1 MVFIKEIYLYFY
13 FLINWAPRKG
23 KQKQIYQRQVHK
35 ILWTKSSIFPPIC
48 SVAENIIF
56 KARKVKTSLYRLC
69 RNRLCINHSDLG
81 SYSALL
87 PWGRGD
93 GWRVQWYMAALLLG
107 CVEGYKEEGRG
118 AKAFCTTSRWSLT
131 GRLDFVWG
139 FEGMLKAKAAPQKWQ
154 IRLEFWK
161 SQKSMCSVYQV
172 TRLIKPSKMEV

>member
-1 MVFIKEIYLYFY
+1 M
-13 FLINWAPRKG
+13 
-23 KQKQIYQRQVHK
+23 HK

-131 GRLDFVWG
+131 GWLDFVWG
-139 FEGMLKAKAAPQKWQ
+139 NAESQSSTSEVANPIRVLKIPEEHVFGISSYKINKHNHFGEMVF
-154 IRLEFWK
+154 L
-161 SQKSMCSVYQV
+161 
-172 TRLIKPSKMEV
+172 TLIQTYHTVWIYSLGTICALYHISP